1 MKPLSTSLVMLLFVA
16 LSQTAGAR
24 PIKVAIDAEFG
35 IPGST
40 SAQAIQQGAQVAI
53 DEINTAGGVL
63 GRSLELV
70 LRDNRGIPARAG
82 NNLRELAADPDVV
95 AVMCGKYSPVVVD
108 LLPEIHRLKIPF
120 LDPWAAADPITA
132 HGFAPDYVFRLS
144 MRDTIA
150 VQAMLRHAKQRGLS
164 RLALLLPNS
173 DWGRSVLQA
182 AQTQS
187 AQLYGQKIIAWEW
200 YNFGDKSLAEPYRN
214 LHAAGPQAV
223 ILVANE
229 QEGVIFINELAG
241 LGKDRRLPVLAHW
254 GVSAGRFFDLS
265 HQALREVDL
274 VFVQTFSFL
283 DAPSPAKTR
292 LLAGVKRLTGN
303 GDARKVAS
311 PVGVGHAYDMVH
323 LLAQAIRRAGR
334 VERTAIRA
342 ALEGLGAHQ
351 GAVRAYA
358 RPFAPGRHDAL
369 DSADVF
375 MARFAGDGAIVPL
388 MVGKP

>member
-1 MKPLSTSLVMLLFVA
+1 MKPFLSSLAVVFFAA
-16 LSQTAGAR
+16 LSQAAGAG

-53 DEINTAGGVL
+53 DEINAAGGVL
-63 GRSLELV
+63 GRNLELV

-82 NNLRELAADPDVV
+82 NNLRELAADSDVV
-95 AVMCGKYSPVVVD
+95 AVMCGKYSPTVVD
-108 LLPEIHRLKIPF
+108 LLPEIHRLKIPY

-132 HGFAPDYVFRLS
+132 HGFSPDYVFRLS
-144 MRDTIA
+144 MRDTWA

-187 AQLYGQKIIAWEW
+187 ARLHGQKVIAWEW

-229 QEGVIFINELAG
+229 QESGIFINELAG
-241 LGKDRRLPVLAHW
+241 LDKDRHLPVLAHW
-254 GVSAGRFFDLS
+254 GVSAGRFFDLT

-334 VERTAIRA
+334 VERAAIRA
-342 ALEGLGAHQ
+342 ALEGLGPHQ

-358 RPFAPGRHDAL
+358 RPFAPERHDAL

-375 MARFAGDGAIVPL
+375 MARFAEDGAIVPL
-388 MVGKP
+388 MAGKP